1 MNKLIMALC
10 VWTLALGSAVNAA
23 TIEKVDFPDEI
34 NVDGQKLVLNGGGL
48 RKKKKFFK
56 LWDVYVGALYIP
68 AKSSDAKAILA
79 SPAPKVIEMVYVRSI
94 DKETLQEGWEESFK
108 QVCAQDCD
116 SLKDQ
121 LKAFNDSM
129 ADVKDRSRLRL
140 TFKKSSV
147 DIDLKAKENKTSM
160 VDGEGFR
167 RVLLDMFLGEN
178 SPAPELRKKLL
189 GLD

>member
-1 MNKLIMALC
+1 MTKLIMALC
-10 VWTLALGSAVNAA
+10 VWTLALTSAANAA

-68 AKSSDAKAILA
+68 AKSNDAKAILA
-79 SPAPKVIEMVYVRSI
+79 SPSLKVIEMVYVRSI

-108 QVCAQDCD
+108 KVCGKDCD
-116 SLKDQ
+116 ALKDQ

-129 ADVKDRSRLRL
+129 VDVKDRSRLRL

-147 DIDLKAKENKTSM
+147 DIDLKAKENKTAM
-160 VDGEGFR
+160 VDGEAFR
-167 RVLLDMFLGEN
+167 KVLLEMFLGEN
-178 SPAPELRKKLL
+178 TTAPELKPKLL
-189 GLD
+189 GQ

>member
-1 MNKLIMALC
+1 MNKLTMALC
-10 VWTLALGSAVNAA
+10 VWTLALGCAVNAA

-56 LWDVYVGALYIP
+56 LWDVYVGALYLP
-68 AKSSDAKAILA
+68 AKSTDAKAILA

-108 QVCAQDCD
+108 KGCGADCD
-116 SLKDQ
+116 AIKDQ
-121 LKAFNDSM
+121 LKAFNDTM
-129 ADVKDRSRLRL
+129 VDVKDRSRLRL

-147 DIDLKAKENKTSM
+147 DIDLKGKENKTAM
-160 VDGEGFR
+160 IEGEAFR
-167 RVLLDMFLGEN
+167 RILLDMFLGEN
-178 SPAPELRKKLL
+178 TAAPELKPKLL
-189 GLD
+189 GQ